1 MEFLNLLSILGVAI
15 LLYRRPERERTAFR
29 LLVAG
34 SLLMVFLFT
43 MATRTGI
50 LPGVNY

>member
-1 MEFLNLLSILGVAI
+1 MEFLNLLIILLTAWLVFRRPQRERLALTLLVVSIL
-15 LLYRRPERERTAFR
+15 
-29 LLVAG
+29 
-34 SLLMVFLFT
+34 LMIGLFT